1 MTQPHYSLDLVPFD
15 FWLFPK
21 FKSPLKGKRFQTINE
36 IQEIWW
42 GSWWCFQQR
51 ILQSVLNSGKD
62 TGRTVWSSKM
72 PTLKGT
78 EVHCPMYNISSL
90 INAFIFHI
98 AWLDTFKQTSYVSR
112 SGIGGSCG
120 PHSLST
126 WSSTCHLYWPFFFR
140 MPMFKLNPDT
150 SYPQIHS
157 LGKWP
162 PQWRSLTEAFLS
174 NIPLMLLFP
183 RSSVTSKWLHPK
195 DPSYSL
201 LSLELLKLLL
211 QSLFSWLSW
220 PQPHLSFFNV
230 FSCPLK
236 APLFYLPIQ
245 CCFY

>member
-1 MTQPHYSLDLVPFD
+1 MNIPLQKLFGWFRMLQLWVTGDWQLHHNNVPAHASRFLQSFLAKHQIIQVTQPHYSLDLVPFD

-162 PQWRSLTEAFLS
+162 P
-174 NIPLMLLFP
+174 
-183 RSSVTSKWLHPK
+183 
-195 DPSYSL
+195 
-201 LSLELLKLLL
+201 
-211 QSLFSWLSW
+211 
-220 PQPHLSFFNV
+220 
-230 FSCPLK
+230 
-236 APLFYLPIQ
+236 
-245 CCFY
+245 